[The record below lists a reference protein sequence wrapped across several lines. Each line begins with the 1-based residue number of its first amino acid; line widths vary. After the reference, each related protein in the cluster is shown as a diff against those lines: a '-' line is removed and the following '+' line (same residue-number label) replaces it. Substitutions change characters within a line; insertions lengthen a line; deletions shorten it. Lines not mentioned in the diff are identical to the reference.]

1 MRKTKIVF
9 TLGPATDDESV
20 LREIITNGG
29 NVARLNFSHGT
40 HADHFMRSEM
50 LKKLR
55 TEMNLPIP
63 LMLDTKGP
71 EIRFKLFKDGKVTLK
86 QGQQFTL
93 TGRDIE
99 GTSEIGAINFPNL
112 SHYLETG
119 DILLLD
125 DGLLSLT
132 VQKIKD
138 TDITC
143 IVNNDGPL
151 SNNKKINTPGKG
163 IPMAYMSE
171 VDKAD
176 IAFCVENGF
185 DFLAASFVRSSED
198 VKELRSYL
206 ASINGKSIKI
216 IAKIENR
223 QGVDNIED
231 IIRAS
236 DGIMVARGDMGVE
249 IDLEALPEIQK
260 LIIKKTVGSG
270 KPVITATQMLESM
283 IKNPRPTRAEVTDIA
298 NSIYDGTSAIMLS
311 GETSVGKYPVDCIK
325 TMQKIALSTEKS
337 ISTNPIYLKL
347 AAPVNSNITSAISHA
362 TCTTAQ
368 DLNAKAI
375 LTTTVSGQTAR
386 MVSSFRPNCPII
398 AITPTQTV
406 RRQMNLSWGVIPL
419 CSETTETADR
429 VFDSALEIALEYKLI
444 KPGDLVVQTAGLPV
458 GIPGTTNVIKV
469 TTVGD
474 VLIKG
479 TGFGQMPVQG
489 HAFIIE
495 EDDTV
500 FQGLNYTSILVLK
513 KSTPKHLSLLKNC
526 LAVITEENDD
536 SPAVH
541 GAIALGIPVIYN
553 ASEATSILKSGM
565 PLTVSPVEGIVFNG
579 FKD

>member
-20 LREIITNGG
+20 MREIILNGG
-29 NVARLNFSHGT
+29 NIARLNFSHGT
-40 HADHFMRSEM
+40 HSIHFNRSEM

-55 TEMNLPIP
+55 TEMGLPIA

-71 EIRFKLFKDGKVTLK
+71 EIRFKLFKDGKVFLK

-99 GTSEIGAINFPNL
+99 GTAEIGAINFPHL
-112 SHYLETG
+112 SHYLEIG

-163 IPMAYMSE
+163 IPMVYLSD

-176 IAFCVENGF
+176 IAFCVENDF

-249 IDLEALPEIQK
+249 IELEALPEIQK
-260 LIIKKTVGSG
+260 LIIKKTVRSG

-283 IKNPRPTRAEVTDIA
+283 INNPRPTRAEVTDIA

-325 TMQKIALSTEKS
+325 TMQKIALSTEKA

-375 LTTTVSGQTAR
+375 LTTTASGQTAR

-398 AITPTQTV
+398 AITTTQTV

-419 CSETTETADR
+419 CSETPESADR
-429 VFDSALEIALEYKLI
+429 VFDTALEIALEYKLI

-458 GIPGTTNVIKV
+458 GIPGTTNAIKV

-474 VLIKG
+474 VLLKG
-479 TGFGQMPVQG
+479 IGLGQMPVQG

-495 EDDTV
+495 EDDNV

-526 LAVITEENDD
+526 LAVITEECAD

-541 GAIALGIPVIYN
+541 GAIALGIPVIYS
-553 ASEATSILKSGM
+553 ASEASSILKSGM

>member
-20 LREIITNGG
+20 LRDILANGG

-40 HADHFMRSEM
+40 HADHLMRSDM

-55 TEMNLPIP
+55 EEMNLPIA

-71 EIRFKLFKDGKVTLK
+71 EIRFKLFKEGKVALK

-99 GTSEIGAINFPNL
+99 GTADIGAINFPNL
-112 SHYLETG
+112 SHYLEAG

-125 DGLLSLT
+125 DGLISLT

-138 TDITC
+138 MDIIC
-143 IVNNDGPL
+143 HVNNDGPL

-163 IPMAYMSE
+163 IPMAYLSE
-171 VDKAD
+171 IDKAD
-176 IAFCVENGF
+176 IAFGVQNGF

-236 DGIMVARGDMGVE
+236 DAIMVARGDMGVE
-249 IDLEALPEIQK
+249 IDLEALPELQK

-325 TMQKIALSTEKS
+325 TMQKIAISTEKS
-337 ISTNPIYLKL
+337 ISTNPVYLKL
-347 AAPVNSNITSAISHA
+347 TSPINSSITSAISHA

-419 CSETTETADR
+419 CSETDESADK

-479 TGFGQMPVQG
+479 TGFGQQPVQG
-489 HAFIIE
+489 HAFIIDE
-495 EDDTV
+495 EDTV

-526 LAVITEENDD
+526 LAVITEESDD

-553 ASEATSILKSGM
+553 AIEATTVLKSGM
-565 PLTVSPVEGIVFNG
+565 PVTLSPVEGIVFNG